1 MPAIAAI
8 DVGSNAMRMA
18 VARVNGNKE
27 LDMLES
33 IREPVRLGQD
43 VFTNGNIGEE
53 TLERSLE
60 AFSTF
65 KKLMEKHDVKWRK
78 AVGTSATREA
88 QNKDLFIDRI
98 AMQSGIEIQVIDSQE
113 EARLIHLAV
122 ASKINLKNKLAMLVD
137 IGGGSVE
144 ITLTEGENM
153 LLTESFNM
161 GTVRLL
167 QVLGGKKQG
176 TKHFNQLVQQ
186 YVDATHRRLKKELGN
201 EKIDVCAGTG
211 GNIECLGDL
220 RKQLLEKENRSVV
233 KLDEMDAI
241 LKKLQNMSYEE
252 RVKDLGLRPD
262 RADVIVPA
270 SIVLQKIMKQAGVDE
285 IVIPD
290 VGLKDGLLLDIVQE
304 MYEDKTKLSR
314 AHVVSSAML
323 LGRKFSFDEP
333 HAAAVAKFAVKLFD
347 ETQFLHNLDREN
359 RLLLEVAALLH
370 DIGQFVDV
378 AGHHKHSYYLL
389 MASPLSGL
397 SKTQKAIVANVARY
411 HRKSAPKP
419 HHENFKELSS
429 RDRMAASK
437 LAALL
442 RCADSMDKEHGNKVS
457 DFTVE
462 YKKPKLK
469 LSLEG
474 EGDMLLEKWALAN
487 KAAPF
492 FEEVFSARL
501 VLDE

>member
-60 AFSTF
+60 AFIKF
-65 KKLMEKHDVKWRK
+65 KKLIEKHDVKWRK

-144 ITLTEGENM
+144 ITLAEGENM

-201 EKIDVCAGTG
+201 EKIELCAGTG

-220 RKQLLEKENRSVV
+220 RKQLLEKESRSVV

-241 LKKLQNMSYEE
+241 LKKLQNLSYEE
-252 RVKDLGLRPD
+252 RVKELGLRPD

-285 IVIPD
+285 VLIPD
-290 VGLKDGLLLDIVQE
+290 VGLKDGILIDLVRD
-304 MYEDKTKLSR
+304 MYDDKAKLNR
-314 AHVVSSAML
+314 NQVVSSAML

-333 HAAAVAKFAVKLFD
+333 HAVAVAKFAVKLFD
-347 ETQFLHNLDREN
+347 ETQFLHHLDREN
-359 RLLLEVAALLH
+359 RLLLEAAALLH

-389 MASPLSGL
+389 MASPLAGL
-397 SKTQKAIVANVARY
+397 SKSQKAIVANVARY
-411 HRKSAPKP
+411 HRKSFPKT
-419 HHENFKELSS
+419 HHENFNEMPSK
-429 RDRMAASK
+429 DRLTVSK

-442 RCADSMDKEHGNKVS
+442 RCADSLDKEHGNKVA
-457 DFTVE
+457 DFNIE
-462 YKKPKLK
+462 YKKPKLTFK
-469 LSLEG
+469 LQG
-474 EGDMLLEKWALAN
+474 EGDMLLEKWAMSN
-487 KAAPF
+487 KAAPM
-492 FEEVFSARL
+492 FEDVFSAK
-501 VLDE
+501 VVFDE